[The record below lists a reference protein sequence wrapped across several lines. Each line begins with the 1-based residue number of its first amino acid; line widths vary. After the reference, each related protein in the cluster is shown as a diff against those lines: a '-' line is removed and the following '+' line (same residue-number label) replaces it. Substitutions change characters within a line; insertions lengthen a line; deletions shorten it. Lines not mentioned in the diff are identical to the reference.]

1 MRLVG
6 PNCMGLVN
14 TAPAIRMNGT
24 FASTPPTQGRV
35 GFLSQSG
42 ALGIAVMDHAA
53 RLGLGLSSFASVGN
67 KADIGAND
75 LIAYWS
81 DDDRTD
87 VILLYLE
94 SIIDTRRFARLA
106 PATARDTPIVVVKSG
121 RSTAGVRATASHTG
135 SLLAASDVTV
145 DALFRQS
152 GVIRTDT
159 LEEMFD
165 VATFLA
171 NQPPPRGNRVAIVT
185 NAGGLGILCAD
196 TCEAEGLVVPPL
208 ADETIAALSEILPAA
223 ASTGNPVDMVASA
236 GGNDYR
242 RTIVEVAR
250 DPGIDSVIVL
260 YIPPLESAAPEV
272 ARGIVDATKEVDGA
286 VPILTTF
293 MSTRGLPEALQT
305 TDVRIPSYTFPEQ
318 AAIALAHAST
328 YGTWREKPRG
338 RIPVF
343 PEVHVDHAA
352 GVIATALERGNVWLE
367 PAEVETLLACYGIP
381 TVEAMMAA
389 TPEDAAEAAQRIGS
403 RVVVKVVGPELLHK
417 TDVGA
422 VALDVPAAEVA
433 ERGRRMLDDVR
444 RAGAEPT
451 GFVVQRMVPAGVEM
465 LIGMTLDPV
474 FGPVIAVGAGGTT
487 VELLHD
493 VAVRITPITDL
504 DATEMVRELATF
516 PLLDGYRG
524 TAKVDVPSVEHILL
538 RISALVEDHPSVS
551 ELDLNPV
558 IALPDGAV
566 VVDGRI
572 RVASAG
578 RERS

>member
-1 MRLVG
+1 M
-6 PNCMGLVN
+6 
-14 TAPAIRMNGT
+14 
-24 FASTPPTQGRV
+24 
-35 GFLSQSG
+35 
-42 ALGIAVMDHAA
+42 
-53 RLGLGLSSFASVGN
+53 
-67 KADIGAND
+67 
-75 LIAYWS
+75 
-81 DDDRTD
+81 
-87 VILLYLE
+87 
-94 SIIDTRRFARLA
+94 
-106 PATARDTPIVVVKSG
+106 
-121 RSTAGVRATASHTG
+121 
-135 SLLAASDVTV
+135 
-145 DALFRQS
+145 
-152 GVIRTDT
+152 
-159 LEEMFD
+159 
-165 VATFLA
+165 
-171 NQPPPRGNRVAIVT
+171 T

-389 TPEDAAEAAQRIGS
+389 TPEDAAEAGS
-403 RVVVKVVGPELLHK
+403 GS
-417 TDVGA
+417 
-422 VALDVPAAEVA
+422 VAGSWWKWSA
-433 ERGRRMLDDVR
+433 RSSSIR
-444 RAGAEPT
+444 PT
-451 GFVVQRMVPAGVEM
+451 
-465 LIGMTLDPV
+465 
-474 FGPVIAVGAGGTT
+474 
-487 VELLHD
+487 
-493 VAVRITPITDL
+493 
-504 DATEMVRELATF
+504 
-516 PLLDGYRG
+516 
-524 TAKVDVPSVEHILL
+524 
-538 RISALVEDHPSVS
+538 SA
-551 ELDLNPV
+551 
-558 IALPDGAV
+558 
-566 VVDGRI
+566 R
-572 RVASAG
+572 
-578 RERS
+578 